1 MKLVVF
7 GLSVTSAWGNGHATL
22 WRGILR
28 ALAAD
33 GHRVVFFERDTPYYA
48 AHRDLPDDRGYE
60 VVVYPSWAEVARRA
74 LRETIDADVAIVT
87 SFCRDARV
95 ASDLVLGSRAES
107 VYYDLDAPVTLDA
120 IARGIEVPY
129 LPVAGLGD
137 FDLVLSY
144 AGGAALAA
152 LEDVLGARRTAPLYG
167 SVDLAT
173 HRHGEHVE
181 AFANDLSY
189 LGTYAADR
197 QPAVD
202 RLFLA
207 AARARPSQRFLVG
220 GPMYPAEVDRP
231 PNVRW
236 LDHVAP
242 PQHPAFYGSSRLTL
256 NVTRAAMASV
266 GYCPSGRLFEAAACG
281 APIVSD
287 AWEGLDTF
295 FEPGREIL
303 VARDTSDVLDA
314 LALSDRELRAI
325 AQRARERVLADH
337 TAERRA
343 HELVTLVTRSAAPSA
358 SRTPRTPRAASAA
371 TCDPL
376 AARTT
381 RA

>member
-22 WRGILR
+22 WRGLLR
-28 ALAAD
+28 ALVAD

-48 AHRDLPDDRGYE
+48 AHRDLPADRAYD
-60 VVVYPSWAEVARRA
+60 VVVYPSWPDVARRA
-74 LRETIDADVAIVT
+74 LRETSDADVAIVT
-87 SFCRDARV
+87 SFCPDARL
-95 ASDLVLGSRAES
+95 ASDLVLTSRAES
-107 VYYDLDAPVTLDA
+107 VYYDLDSPVTLDA
-120 IARGIEVPY
+120 LARGVEVPY

-152 LEDVLGARRTAPLYG
+152 LEDVLGARRTAALHG

-173 HRHGEHVE
+173 HGRGEQN
-181 AFANDLSY
+181 ASFANDLSY

-197 QPAVD
+197 QPAVE
-202 RLFLA
+202 RLLLA
-207 AARARPSQRFLVG
+207 AARARPERRFLVG
-220 GPMYPAEVDRP
+220 GPMYPSSVDRP

-236 LDHVAP
+236 LEHVAP
-242 PQHPAFYGSSRLTL
+242 PHHPAFYGSSRLTL

-266 GYCPSGRLFEAAACG
+266 GFCPSGRLFEAAACG

-287 AWEGLDTF
+287 AWAGLETF

-303 VARDTSDVLDA
+303 VARDTNDVLAALDLGDDQLHA
-314 LALSDRELRAI
+314 LAR
-325 AQRARERVLADH
+325 RARERVLADH

-343 HELVTLVTRSAAPSA
+343 RELIALVTRSAGPSA
-358 SRTPRTPRAASAA
+358 HRTPRTPRLAAGA
-371 TCDPL
+371 TCDRP
-376 AARTT
+376 AVRTT